1 MKFKFNLQTIV
12 HFLDSLVSLTA
23 LVVFLGVVGYGIYG
37 IWDSSQVY
45 AAADS
50 SRYLEY
56 KPTTE
61 DRLSFEELRK
71 INPDVFGWITIYG
84 TNIDYP
90 LLKCRSND
98 DYINTDV
105 FGQYSL
111 SGAIFLDYSNDTSFG
126 DFESIIYGHHM
137 DQDKMFGNIDK
148 FAERDFFD
156 THKYGNLFYDG
167 IDHGLEIFSYI
178 ECDAY
183 DNSIYG
189 NYEAV
194 EKRNEFLSNIKSYS
208 KYYRDINADMDDHLV
223 LLSTCDY
230 SYTNGRMVIIARI
243 NDETY
248 EDSFSKK

>member
-1 MKFKFNLQTIV
+1 MKFKLNARTII
-12 HFLDSLVSLTA
+12 HFLDGLVSLAA
-23 LVVFLGVVGYGIYG
+23 LVFFLGVVGYGIYG

-50 SRYLEY
+50 ARYSKY
-56 KPTTE
+56 KPTA
-61 DRLSFEELRK
+61 DDKLSFDELRK

-84 TNIDYP
+84 TSIDYP
-90 LLKCRSND
+90 VLQGESND

-105 FGQYSL
+105 FGNYSL
-111 SGAIFLDYSNDTSFG
+111 SGAIFLDSAKDKSFN

-137 DQDKMFGNIDK
+137 DKDKMFGNIDK
-148 FAERDFFD
+148 FADEGFFE
-156 THKYGNLFYDG
+156 THKYGNLYYDG

-183 DNSIYG
+183 NNSIYG
-189 NYEAV
+189 NFEADN
-194 EKRNEFLSNIKSYS
+194 KRNEFLSNIKTYS
-208 KYYRDINADMDDHLV
+208 KYYRDIDAGVDDHLV

-230 SYTNGRMVIIARI
+230 SYTNGRMVVIARI

-248 EDSFSKK
+248 EDSFSTN